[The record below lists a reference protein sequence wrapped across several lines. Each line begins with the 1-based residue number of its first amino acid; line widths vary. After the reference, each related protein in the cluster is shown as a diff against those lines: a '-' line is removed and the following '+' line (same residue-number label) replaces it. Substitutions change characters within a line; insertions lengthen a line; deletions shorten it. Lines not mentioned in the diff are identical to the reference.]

1 MLNNLRD
8 SLQPH
13 LEKIGRGFAST
24 GISPNGWSCIG
35 LVFAF
40 VSAFIYGWNVEFS
53 LIIGGVVLLVAGFFD
68 IVDGQVARVS
78 QKITKSGGFLD
89 SVFDKIAEVA
99 IFLGILVGGFAE
111 PYLVF
116 LAITFSL
123 LVSYTRSRA
132 ESLGVKLQGIGIG
145 ERAERLLVIAIVGII
160 GFMEY
165 AVIIVIIIAAI
176 TFIQRIIVT
185 AEALKEPAKIAP
197 KKTIMKTKLSVR
209 KKSVR
214 KKSSTRKKPSRK
226 KSSAKKKSSTRK
238 K

>member
-1 MLNNLRD
+1 MLNNLRN

-24 GISPNGWSCIG
+24 GISPNGWSCVG
-35 LVFAF
+35 LFFAF

-53 LIIGGVVLLVAGFFD
+53 LIIGGIVLLIAGFFD

-78 QKITKSGGFLD
+78 KKITKSGGFLD

-165 AVIIVIIIAAI
+165 AVIIVIIIASI

-185 AEALKEPAKIAP
+185 AKVLREPSKVAQKKIA
-197 KKTIMKTKLSVR
+197 MKTKSYAKKSSIK

-214 KKSSTRKKPSRK
+214 KK
-226 KSSAKKKSSTRK
+226 KSSIKKKSVRK

>member
-13 LEKIGRGFAST
+13 LEKIGKGFAST
-24 GISPNGWSCIG
+24 GISPNGWSCVG
-35 LVFAF
+35 LIFAF

-53 LIIGGVVLLVAGFFD
+53 LIIGGIVLLLAGFFD

-185 AEALKEPAKIAP
+185 AKALKEPTKIAP
-197 KKTIMKTKLSVR
+197 KKTITKAKPS
-209 KKSVR
+209 SR
-214 KKSSTRKKPSRK
+214 KKSSVRKKPSRK
-226 KSSAKKKSSTRK
+226 KSSVRK
-238 K
+238 KPSRKK

>member
-1 MLNNLRD
+1 MLLLNNLRD

-13 LEKIGRGFAST
+13 LEKIGSIFAST

-35 LVFAF
+35 LAFAF
-40 VSAFIYGWNVEFS
+40 ASAFIYGMNMEFA
-53 LIIGGVVLLVAGFFD
+53 LIIGGVVLLIAGFFD

-78 QKITKSGGFLD
+78 QKITKTGGFLD

-116 LAITFSL
+116 LAIALSL

-145 ERAERLLVIAIVGII
+145 ERAERLLVIAIIGII

-165 AVIIVIIIAAI
+165 AVIIVIIIACI

-185 AEALKEPAKIAP
+185 VKALNQ
-197 KKTIMKTKLSVR
+197 
-209 KKSVR
+209 
-214 KKSSTRKKPSRK
+214 
-226 KSSAKKKSSTRK
+226 
-238 K
+238 

>member
-1 MLNNLRD
+1 MLNNFRD
-8 SLQPH
+8 SLKPH
-13 LEKIGRGFAST
+13 LEKLGGRFAAT
-24 GISPNGWSCIG
+24 RLSPNFWTVVG

-40 VSAFIYGWNVEFS
+40 LSALAYGLNQHISYAAV
-53 LIIGGVVLLVAGFFD
+53 LGGVLLLASGFFD
-68 IVDGQVARVS
+68 VVDGQVARV
-78 QKITKSGGFLD
+78 TKKVSKKGGFLD

-116 LAITFSL
+116 LAITMSL

-145 ERAERLLVIAIVGII
+145 ERAERLLVIAII
-160 GFMEY
+160 GMVAGLMEY

-185 AEALKEPAKIAP
+185 AKNIQE
-197 KKTIMKTKLSVR
+197 
-209 KKSVR
+209 
-214 KKSSTRKKPSRK
+214 
-226 KSSAKKKSSTRK
+226 
-238 K
+238 